1 MSEESKK
8 GLQDLI
14 TEDDLQELLG
24 IGRQA
29 LGRLRN
35 EEGLPF
41 LRVNQNNR
49 VYLVD
54 DVMEWLVSR
63 RVKRQV

>member
-1 MSEESKK
+1 MGELNKK

-24 IGRQA
+24 ISRQA